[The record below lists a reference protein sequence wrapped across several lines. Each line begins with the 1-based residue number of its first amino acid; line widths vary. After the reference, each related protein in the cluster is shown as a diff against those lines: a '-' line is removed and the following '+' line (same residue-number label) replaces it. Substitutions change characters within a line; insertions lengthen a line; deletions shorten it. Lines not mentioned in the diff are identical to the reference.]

1 VFEQNSANWNMA
13 LSKLDKLRSGL
24 FIILHDYSIARF
36 PPTFTDQSATHD
48 AEISIR
54 ETVRGVTPEQ
64 ITEAEL
70 RKPFWAAP
78 RTTAYLK
85 SYCQL
90 VGALEK
96 LSILPPAKLL
106 ELGCGVGWTA
116 EFLVVTGY
124 EVTGI
129 SISPSDI
136 ADARKRID
144 SIRAKGLQRSLR
156 FEISTMETV
165 AETVGPPNH
174 YDGVLVFEALHHA
187 FDWRQALRSSFTC
200 LKPEGWLLLSNEPN
214 VLHTFVSYRV
224 ARLSNTHEI
233 GFSKRELITELHKI
247 GFKTIVSGG
256 PKLHYWVR
264 PLWLFA
270 QK

>member
-1 VFEQNSANWNMA
+1 MS
-13 LSKLDKLRSGL
+13 LSKLDKVHSGA
-24 FIILHDYSIARF
+24 FIILHDYAEGKF
-36 PPTFTDQSATHD
+36 PPAFTDQNATHD

-54 ETVRGVTPEQ
+54 EKLGGLTSKQ
-64 ITEAEL
+64 YTEAEL
-70 RKPFWAAP
+70 RKPFWGSD
-78 RTTAYLK
+78 RTKLYLK

-96 LSILPPAKLL
+96 LSILPPARLL

-116 EFLVVTGY
+116 EFLALAGY

-136 ADARKRID
+136 ADAQRRIE
-144 SIRAKGLQRSLR
+144 SIRAKGLQPSLR
-156 FEISTMETV
+156 FEISTMEAV
-165 AETVGPPNH
+165 CETVGPRD
-174 YDGVLVFEALHHA
+174 YYEAVFIFEALHHA
-187 FDWRQALRSSFTC
+187 FDWREALRSSFAC
-200 LKPEGWLLLSNEPN
+200 LKPKGWLLLCNEPN

-233 GFSKRELITELHKI
+233 GFSKRELVAELREI
-247 GFKTIVSGG
+247 GFKTIVSVG
-256 PKLHYWVR
+256 PKLHYWIR
-264 PLWLFA
+264 PHWLFA

>member
-1 VFEQNSANWNMA
+1 VFEQNKADWNMA

-24 FIILHDYSIARF
+24 FIILHDYAAGKF
-36 PPTFTDQSATHD
+36 PPAFT
-48 AEISIR
+48 EIR
-54 ETVRGVTPEQ
+54 ETLCGVTSEQ
-64 ITEAEL
+64 YTESEL

-116 EFLVVTGY
+116 EFLALTGY

-136 ADARKRID
+136 ADARKRIE

-156 FEISTMETV
+156 FEVSTMEAV
-165 AETVGPPNH
+165 AELVGPRNH
-174 YDGVLVFEALHHA
+174 YDGVLIFEALHHA
-187 FDWRQALRSSFTC
+187 FDWRETLRSSFAC
-200 LKPEGWLLLSNEPN
+200 LKPKGWLLLCNEPN

-233 GFSKRELITELHKI
+233 GFSKRELITELRKV
-247 GFKTIVSGG
+247 GFKKIISAGAR
-256 PKLHYWVR
+256 LHCWVR
-264 PLWLFA
+264 PHWLFA